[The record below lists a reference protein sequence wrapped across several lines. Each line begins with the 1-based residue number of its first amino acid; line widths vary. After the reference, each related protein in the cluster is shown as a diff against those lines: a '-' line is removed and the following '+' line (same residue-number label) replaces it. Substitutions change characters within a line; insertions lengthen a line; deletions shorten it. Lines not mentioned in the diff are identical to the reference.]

1 MKAEKEILARL
12 TALEE
17 KLTQDSSGPFSFKE
31 ACEYLGFA
39 PSYLYKLTCKN
50 IIPHYKPSG
59 KRLYFFKKE
68 LDEWILSSAESATK
82 TADKRRIKNA
92 E

>member
-1 MKAEKEILARL
+1 MKVEKEILARL

-17 KLTQDSSGPFSFKE
+17 KLTQDSNGPLCFKE

-68 LDEWILSSAESATK
+68 LDEWIAKGS
-82 TADKRRIKNA
+82 NQ
-92 E
+92 